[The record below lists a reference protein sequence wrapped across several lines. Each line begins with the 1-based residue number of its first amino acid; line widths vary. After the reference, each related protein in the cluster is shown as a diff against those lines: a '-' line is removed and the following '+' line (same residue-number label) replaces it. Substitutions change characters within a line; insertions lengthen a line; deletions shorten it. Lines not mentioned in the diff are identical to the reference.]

1 MKVLSETAD
10 FTLAHDLQNDW
21 LFIRWRGMQQRK
33 SIVAGCKI
41 ILAHIKRTGSLKI
54 LNDSTQDEDGW
65 GQLTDWLS
73 ADFFRQLADSGV
85 QAVAWVLPTNLR
97 ARMDVQKVVAAID
110 RPLTDVFTDTE
121 SAYSWLARMPTP
133 GQAPPPPAPT
143 RP

>member
-1 MKVLSETAD
+1 MKVLSENAD

-33 SIVAGCKI
+33 SIVAGCKM
-41 ILAHIKRTGSLKI
+41 ILAHIKCTGSIKI

-65 GQLTDWLS
+65 GQLVEWLS
-73 ADFFRQLADSGV
+73 ADFFRQLADNGV

-97 ARMDVQKVVAAID
+97 ARMDVQKVVDTIE

-121 SAYSWLARMPTP
+121 SAYSWLTRMPAT
-133 GQAPPPPAPT
+133 GQLLVPRAAI